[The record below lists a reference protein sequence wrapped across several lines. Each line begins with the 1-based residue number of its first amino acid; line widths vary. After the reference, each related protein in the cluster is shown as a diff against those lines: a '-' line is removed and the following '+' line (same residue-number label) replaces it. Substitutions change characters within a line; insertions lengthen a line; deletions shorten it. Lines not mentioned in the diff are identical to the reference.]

1 MALLS
6 LPVHCTPSLH
16 FHIPFSWPYHLPNAA
31 SRMNKIFVCFS
42 VPVEVWHSKI
52 VNKGRISNISTDI
65 AMKMLL
71 VGGDGDRVL
80 TLARAD
86 LPPASCSHA
95 LMQLYLVSNQIKWN
109 VPLLDLVL
117 GLQKNIYCYEW
128 SNHGPYLL
136 PCRKHNRHTI
146 IFLK

>member
-31 SRMNKIFVCFS
+31 WRMNKIFVCFS
-42 VPVEVWHSKI
+42 VPVEVWHSTI
-52 VNKGRISNISTDI
+52 LNKGRISNMPALISRW
-65 AMKMLL
+65 KCCWL
-71 VGGDGDRVL
+71 VVTVTACSHWPVL
-80 TLARAD
+80 TC
-86 LPPASCSHA
+86 PQPHA

-136 PCRKHNRHTI
+136 PCRKYNRHTI